1 VAQGGACAINPR
13 KDGAKWFNIP
23 GDAPWR
29 NALIAE
35 LLSFP
40 AAVHDDQVDALGL
53 VGQLL
58 DRMTPGRVPVT
69 REDKIRVAA
78 EKTPATYTEPSR
90 AVADAGPSAGRD
102 RGEDSHL
109 GDAPI
114 TGGLSRHGGR

>member
-1 VAQGGACAINPR
+1 VRAQSIRGKMALNGLY
-13 KDGAKWFNIP
+13 IP

-78 EKTPATYTEPSR
+78 EKRQRLIRSLHEPLR
-90 AVADAGPSAGRD
+90 MPGPPQD
-102 RGEDSHL
+102 V
-109 GDAPI
+109 
-114 TGGLSRHGGR
+114 TGVRIRI

>member
-1 VAQGGACAINPR
+1 VAQGGARAINQR

-78 EKTPATYTEPSR
+78 EKRQRLIRSLHEPLR
-90 AVADAGPSAGRD
+90 MPGPPQD
-102 RGEDSHL
+102 V
-109 GDAPI
+109 
-114 TGGLSRHGGR
+114 TGVRIRI

>member
-1 VAQGGACAINPR
+1 MALNGLY
-13 KDGAKWFNIP
+13 IP

-78 EKTPATYTEPSR
+78 ENASDLYGAFTSR
-90 AVADAGPSAGRD
+90 CGCRALR
-102 RGEDSHL
+102 R
-109 GDAPI
+109 
-114 TGGLSRHGGR
+114 T